1 MTGNNRINIRRKRKQ
16 RARLLFYILAFC
28 ILVSMAC
35 VLIKVTAAVLRPA
48 GIQLKPVDISVLQG
62 EEMPQLKLDITAEG
76 KKKTVLDAD
85 SGYTVADLI
94 KDFEK
99 GNGYTMTCEADTSVE
114 GSYPI
119 RVKLDDSIA
128 ENLNGKW
135 DGLVIV
141 TVGEGNFEV
150 KNAVG
155 QWDGEKFKRYD
166 GSYVT
171 EEFVVSKGRTYYFT
185 DEGKAATGWQDV
197 NGGKYYFDK
206 NGILLTG
213 WQELDDAY
221 YFLGTDGRMVTGWMK
236 IGEAV
241 YYFGDDGKM
250 VTGEVKIGSADC
262 VFDESGALKSR
273 KGSIVEKDKP
283 MVALTFDDGPGDRTM
298 ELLNVLE
305 TYHAHATFFML
316 GKKVPSYTDTVKKM
330 KDIGCELGNHSYDH
344 ANLTKLDVQ
353 GIQSEVNQTN
363 ENIKAIVGQG
373 ATVMR
378 PPYGSVNDTV
388 KASVGMPMI
397 FWSLDTLDWK
407 TKNAQSTIDM
417 VMNNVKD
424 GDVIL
429 MHDIHTQSIDAALQ
443 LIPLLH
449 AKGYQM
455 VTVSEMAEAKEVFL
469 ENGGKYS
476 EF

>member
-1 MTGNNRINIRRKRKQ
+1 MS
-16 RARLLFYILAFC
+16 FYILAFC
-28 ILVSMAC
+28 ILAGMSF
-35 VLIKVTAAVLRPA
+35 VLIKVTAVVLRPA
-48 GIQLKPVDISVLQG
+48 EIQLKAVDVSILQG
-62 EEMPQLKLDITAEG
+62 EEAPQLKLDIKARG
-76 KKKTVLDAD
+76 KQKKVLDSD
-85 SGYTVADLI
+85 SGYTVGDLVN
-94 KDFEK
+94 DFKK
-99 GNGYTMTCEADTSVE
+99 GVGYTMACEADTSVE

-119 RVKLDDSIA
+119 KVKLDDSVA
-128 ENLNGKW
+128 ENLNNKW
-135 DGLVIV
+135 DGLV
-141 TVGEGNFEV
+141 TVETEDGNLEV

-166 GSYVT
+166 GTYVT
-171 EEFVVSKGRTYYFT
+171 NDFVTSKGRTYYFT
-185 DEGKAATGWQDV
+185 DAGKVATGWQDI
-197 NGGKYYFDK
+197 NGGKYYFDQ

-213 WQELDDAY
+213 WQELDDNY
-221 YFLGTDGRMVTGWMK
+221 YFLGTDGRMITGWMK
-236 IGEAV
+236 IGEGV

-262 VFDESGALKSR
+262 VFDESGALESR

-298 ELLNVLE
+298 ELLDVLE
-305 TYHAHATFFML
+305 TYNAHATFFML
-316 GKKVPSYTDTVKKM
+316 GKKVLSYADAVKRM
-330 KDIGCELGNHSYDH
+330 QDIGCELGNHSYDH
-344 ANLTKLDVQ
+344 ANLTNLDIQ

-378 PPYGSVNDTV
+378 PPYGSVNDAV
-388 KASVGMPMI
+388 KSSVGMPMI

-417 VMNNVKD
+417 VMNNIKD
-424 GDVIL
+424 GDIIL
-429 MHDIHTQSIDAALQ
+429 LHDIHTQSIDAALQ
-443 LIPLLH
+443 LIPMLH

-455 VTVSEMAEAKEVFL
+455 VTVSEMAEVRGIFL

-476 EF
+476 EFH